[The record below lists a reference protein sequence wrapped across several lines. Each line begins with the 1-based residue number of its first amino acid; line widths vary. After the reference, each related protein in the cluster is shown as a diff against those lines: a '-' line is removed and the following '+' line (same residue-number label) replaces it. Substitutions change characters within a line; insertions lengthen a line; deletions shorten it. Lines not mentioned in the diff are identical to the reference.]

1 MKQRLVTDRQTERHQ
16 AVAYTVLCMC
26 VAYESCGKMKA
37 ELCSTGSTDMAVT
50 ANYVLMIHDRRCE
63 FWALDSA

>member
-1 MKQRLVTDRQTERHQ
+1 
-16 AVAYTVLCMC
+16 MC

-37 ELCSTGSTDMAVT
+37 ELRSTGSTDMAVT
-50 ANYVLMIHDRRCE
+50 ANNYVLMIHDRRCE